1 MVFYNKR
8 MLRLQKTEHMQ
19 PSMLFL
25 QVLRKIIKLKKKK
38 NQDYGKSGVLSAWIS
53 GFRPESTELRKFGL
67 DSCLEDNLVYS
78 EQGLDEAYSG
88 ANQIQS

>member
-38 NQDYGKSGVLSAWIS
+38 NQDYGKSGVLSA
-53 GFRPESTELRKFGL
+53 
-67 DSCLEDNLVYS
+67 
-78 EQGLDEAYSG
+78 
-88 ANQIQS
+88 